1 MPETAKFT
9 EQATVQDYII
19 DLLCGAGWIYIPKE
33 KMKKERQPT
42 DILVYEHLTEALIR
56 LNPCIAEK
64 PERADEVIY
73 KLKAIILAANDEG
86 VVRANEKFAAWV
98 KGEMSMPF
106 GENNQHVPVKLVDFE
121 NVQNNSFLV
130 TDEFSVQQKVTK
142 RPDIVCLVNG
152 IPLCVGEC
160 KTPVRPA
167 ITWLDG
173 AIQISNDYEV
183 NIPGLFVPNLFSFA
197 TEGKEYRF
205 NSIRS
210 PLEQWAPWKTTEGNI
225 KLQILELQIMDMFSP
240 KVILDILNNF
250 TVFATDRKN
259 RKIKIV
265 CRHQQY
271 EATNKIVERVVNGK
285 PKKGL
290 IWHFQ
295 GSGKSLLMVFAAQK
309 LRLHPGLK
317 SPTVLIVVDRIDLD
331 TQITATFNAADVPN
345 IETADTRTKLHQ
357 MLKQGMRKIIITTIH
372 KFAEAGGM
380 LDDRDNIIVMV
391 DEAHRTQEGD
401 LGLQMRSSLPNAFF
415 FGLTGTPIAKRDRNT
430 FATFGHEDDV
440 GGYLSKYSFLES
452 IRDNATLQLHF
463 EPRLIEM
470 HVDSETIDREVAAI
484 SEELTEEEK
493 YELARRAAKMPQL
506 IRNKEKIEEIAKDIV
521 EHYKSNVEPN
531 GFKAMVVAYDRAGC
545 VAYKKAFDEIIPE
558 EYTDIV
564 MTVGKAD
571 PEQVKRRW
579 DRSKDEEEKILDRF
593 RDSRDPLKILIV
605 TAKLLTGFDAPI
617 LQTMY
622 LDKVLR
628 DHTLLQ
634 AVCRTNRPYPN
645 KAYGLI
651 VDYIGVFDEIAK
663 TLTYND
669 EGIRDSISN
678 IVALKEQIHG
688 SVRKCLEYY
697 PNIDR
702 TKVGYEGLIA
712 AQECLPDNETRDAFA
727 GDFSELNQLWEAIS
741 PDPVL
746 FQYKD
751 DYRWL
756 SQVYESVQPPSGIV
770 GRLIWHRL
778 GPKTLDIINE
788 NIHVDAIRDDLDT
801 IVLDEEMID
810 ELVKTHAKPHK
821 VIELKITRRLK
832 KHEGN
837 PKFKSIGQKLEELK
851 EKYEKGFLDSLAY
864 LKVLL
869 ALAKEL
875 LEAEKEV
882 EPEDERKKA
891 RAALTELFNETKTE
905 QTPKIVER
913 IVNDIDTV
921 VAQVRFEGWKWSKT
935 GVREVKKALRQVLM
949 KYRLHK
955 ESELFEKAFAYIR
968 QYY

>member
-1 MPETAKFT
+1 MPNKSPFT
-9 EQATVQDYII
+9 EQTTVQDYII
-19 DLLCGAGWIYIPKE
+19 DLLRGAGWEYVPPE
-33 KMKKERQPT
+33 ELPRQPT
-42 DILVYEHLTEALIR
+42 DVLVNQHLVDALIK

-64 PERADEVIY
+64 PERADEVIF
-73 KLKAIILAANDEG
+73 KLKAIILAAWDEG
-86 VVRANEKFAAWV
+86 VVRANERFSAWL

-106 GENNQHVPVKLVDFE
+106 GENNQHVPIKLIDFE
-121 NVQNNSFLV
+121 NILNNRFVV
-130 TDEFSVQQKVTK
+130 TDEYSVQQKVTK
-142 RPDIVCLVNG
+142 RPDIVCLING

-160 KTPVRPA
+160 KTPVRPSV
-167 ITWLDG
+167 TWLDG

-210 PLEQWAPWKTTEGNI
+210 PLEQWAPWKTITEGKI
-225 KLQILELQIMDMFSP
+225 KLQSLELQILDMFKP
-240 KVILDILNNF
+240 KVILDILNSF

-259 RKIKIV
+259 KKIKIV

-271 EATNKIVERVVNGK
+271 DATNKIVERVVNGK

-345 IETADTRTKLHQ
+345 IETADTRAKLHK
-357 MLKQGMRKIIITTIH
+357 MLGTGMRKIIITTIH

-380 LDDRDNIIVMV
+380 LNDRDNIIVMV

-401 LGLQMRSSLPNAFF
+401 LGLQMRTALPNAFF
-415 FGLTGTPIAKRDRNT
+415 FGLTGTPIAKHDRNT
-430 FATFGHEDDV
+430 FATFGHEDDE
-440 GGYLSKYSFLES
+440 GGYLSKYSFEES
-452 IRDNATLQLHF
+452 MRDKATLELHF

-470 HVDSETIDREVAAI
+470 HVDSATIDREVALI

-493 YELARRAAKMPQL
+493 YELAKRAAKMPHL
-506 IRNKEKIEEIAKDIV
+506 IRNKEKIQEIAADIIQ
-521 EHYKSNVEPN
+521 HYKSNVEPN

-545 VAYKKAFDEIIPE
+545 VEYKKAFDEIIPE

-564 MTVGKAD
+564 MTVSQSD
-571 PEQVKRRW
+571 PEEVKKRW
-579 DRSKDEEEKILDRF
+579 SRSKDEEEKILDRF
-593 RDSRDPLKILIV
+593 RDPRDPLKIIIV

-634 AVCRTNRPYPN
+634 AVCRTNRPYPH

-669 EGIRDSISN
+669 EGIRDSILN
-678 IVALKEQIHG
+678 INAYKTQIHG
-688 SVRKCLEYY
+688 AMKKCLDYF
-697 PNIDR
+697 PKIDR
-702 TKVGYEGLIA
+702 TKAGYEGLIE
-712 AQECLPDNETRDAFA
+712 AQECLPDNEVRDAFA
-727 GDFSELNQLWEAIS
+727 GDFSILNQLWEAIS
-741 PDPVL
+741 PDPLL
-746 FQYKD
+746 FPYKD

-770 GRLIWHRL
+770 GRLVWHRL

-788 NIHVDAIRDDLDT
+788 NIHVDAIRDDLEV
-801 IVLDEEMID
+801 IVLDEEMIE
-810 ELVKTHAKPHK
+810 ELMKTHAKPHK
-821 VIELKITRRLK
+821 VIELKIARRLK

-837 PKFKSIGQKLEELK
+837 PKFKSIGTKLEELK

-864 LKVLL
+864 LKALL
-869 ALAKEL
+869 ALAKKL
-875 LEAEKEV
+875 LEAEREV

-891 RAALTELFNETKTE
+891 RTALTEMFNETKTE
-905 QTPKIVER
+905 QTPKMIER
-913 IVNDIDTV
+913 IVSDIDSV
-921 VAQVRFEGWKWSKT
+921 VAQVRFDGWKWSKA
-935 GVREVKKALRQVLM
+935 GVREVKKALRQTLM
-949 KYRLHK
+949 KYKLHK
-955 ESELFEKAFAYIR
+955 EAELFDKAYAYIR
-968 QYY
+968 EYY